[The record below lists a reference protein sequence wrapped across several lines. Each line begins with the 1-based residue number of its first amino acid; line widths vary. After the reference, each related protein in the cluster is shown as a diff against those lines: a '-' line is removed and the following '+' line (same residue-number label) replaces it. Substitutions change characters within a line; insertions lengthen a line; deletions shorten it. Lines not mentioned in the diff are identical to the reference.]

1 MSDNAPVL
9 YSDLPPS
16 MTRVTSQW
24 LEALQSGE
32 VKTRTRLSE
41 DKVEKKQMSKNKQ
54 TNKKYSLNLV
64 SNIHPILFWI
74 DLEKM
79 VVGNDS

>member
-41 DKVEKKQMSKNKQ
+41 DKVEKKQMSKNKK

>member
-54 TNKKYSLNLV
+54 TNKQK
-64 SNIHPILFWI
+64 ILP
-74 DLEKM
+74 
-79 VVGNDS
+79 